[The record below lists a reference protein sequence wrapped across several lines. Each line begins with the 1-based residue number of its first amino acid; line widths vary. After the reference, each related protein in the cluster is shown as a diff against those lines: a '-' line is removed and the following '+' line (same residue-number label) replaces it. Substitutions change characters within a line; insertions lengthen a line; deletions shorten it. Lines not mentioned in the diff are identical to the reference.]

1 MNISVITLIKGSLFH
16 IKDIHVKVWIARLC
30 LRMTTHEW
38 KFPPSHPPTP
48 GHVLIWADSIMIPS
62 CRESTVYQNG
72 LILKLINLQR
82 ACNVLNKRPIFRL
95 PVPCTADHYRRQH
108 KFWIIMIFKFVPRV
122 RVFTGKIEKSSCN
135 PQPFSLPVIGSVIT
149 LCRLG
154 QIWFH
159 YHQLIPD
166 YIVDCWA
173 KM

>member
-16 IKDIHVKVWIARLC
+16 IKGWIARLC

-38 KFPPSHPPTP
+38 KFPLPPTP

-62 CRESTVYQNG
+62 CREGTVYQNG
-72 LILKLINLQR
+72 LILKLMNFLKT
-82 ACNVLNKRPIFRL
+82 CNVLNMRPTFTCIL

-108 KFWIIMIFKFVPRV
+108 KFWMIMIFKFVPGV
-122 RVFTGKIEKSSCN
+122 HVFTGKIEKSSCN
-135 PQPFSLPVIGSVIT
+135 PQPFSLPVIGSVI
-149 LCRLG
+149 RVG

-166 YIVDCWA
+166 
-173 KM
+173 